1 MSGEA
6 KSEKYRGLS
15 IAALVTGILSIIS
28 FIVIII
34 LSPFNTISDNGGLMF
49 NFGNFVIYILPG
61 ISLPIAAIICGSIDL
76 KRIKSG
82 RYSSKGK
89 GLDITGIVLGSIFL
103 LPILLYITLEIIVN
117 RHAILD
123 IFFDFEEIPLY

>member
-6 KSEKYRGLS
+6 KLEKYRGLS

-28 FIVIII
+28 FIVIVI
-34 LSPFNTISDNGGLMF
+34 LSPFNAISDYGGLVF
-49 NFGNFVIYILPG
+49 NFKDFVIYSLPG
-61 ISLPIAAIICGSIDL
+61 IGLPVAAIICGSIDL

-82 RYSSKGK
+82 RYSIKGK
-89 GLDITGIVLGSIFL
+89 GWDITGIVLGSIFL

-123 IFFDFEEIPLY
+123 IFFDFEEIPIY